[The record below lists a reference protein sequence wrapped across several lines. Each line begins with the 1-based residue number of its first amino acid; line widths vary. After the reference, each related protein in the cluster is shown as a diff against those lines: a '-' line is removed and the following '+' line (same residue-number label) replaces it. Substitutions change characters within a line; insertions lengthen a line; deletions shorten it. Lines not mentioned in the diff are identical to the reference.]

1 MAPLVRE
8 MAEKYPRDR
17 EFVRALGERAERA
30 GREAATVAEMLV
42 AESERTV
49 GPTDAGLAARIR
61 RELPRRLADALDGGG
76 KNGVEF
82 RARWVELDGDATGDG
97 TVASTLDGDPVDP
110 EATPAGSSGANLG
123 IVFAGRLPN
132 YRVTTG
138 VLVRTA
144 TVGSLPG
151 GYVADLPGAAA
162 SMLAHTPSSFVFAVP
177 VEGSLKVVPANA
189 VAAVAN
195 DGKPLPDDFPGRLY
209 ARSAGRFFEELVEC
223 FVGDHRLVA
232 GADEPGRRR
241 GWVESFGREFGLEHV
256 LYLGVE
262 ADQPEHNLITDFE

>member
-1 MAPLVRE
+1 

-42 AESERTV
+42 AESERTI
-49 GPTDAGLAARIR
+49 GATEPDSGLARRIR

-82 RARWVELDGDATGDG
+82 HARWVELDGDATGDG
-97 TVASTLDGDPVDP
+97 TVAFTLDGDPIGP
-110 EATPAGSSGANLG
+110 EGTSAGSPSGANLG
-123 IVFAGRLPN
+123 IVFAGRLSN
-132 YRVTTG
+132 YQVTTAA
-138 VLVRTA
+138 LVRTA
-144 TVGSLPG
+144 TVGSFPG
-151 GYVADLPGAAA
+151 GYVADLPEAAA
-162 SMLAHTPSSFVFAVP
+162 SMLERTPAAFVFAVP
-177 VEGSLKVVPANA
+177 VDGTLKVVPANA

-223 FVGDHRLVA
+223 FVGDHRLV
-232 GADEPGRRR
+232 GTDDSGERRVTRRR
-241 GWVESFGREFGLEHV
+241 IETFGREFGLEHV
-256 LYLGVE
+256 LYVGVE